1 MTGTCQTCRF
11 FSALQ
16 VACRRRAPTI
26 YVAIPDPKGSG
37 APAPVASFPPVRSDW
52 WCGEHEID
60 PQQIAANGAG
70 KSAAVILR

>member
-16 VACRRRAPTI
+16 VACRRHAPTI
-26 YVAIPDPKGSG
+26 YVAIPDPKNG
-37 APAPVASFPPVRSDW
+37 APAPVASFPPVRPDW

-60 PQQIAANGAG
+60 KQSVAANGAG
-70 KSAAVILR
+70 QAAALLR